1 VGTIN
6 LEHLVY
12 PAATRLMFCKQ
23 EVDMRTLELAGEAV
37 PVIGQGTWRMGEEAS
52 LHKKE
57 VAALRLGIELGMTLI
72 DTAEMY
78 AEGGAEEVVGEAITG
93 LRDQVFLVSKVYP
106 HNASRKGIALACERS
121 LRRLDTDY
129 IDLYLLH
136 WRGQYPLE
144 ETVEAFERLREEGKI
159 GRWGVSNFDVA
170 DLEELASPACAANQ
184 VLYNLQ
190 ERGIEF
196 DLLPWCQQQR
206 MPVMA
211 YCPVGQGGQLLKDH
225 TLGQI
230 AERHG
235 ATPAQIA
242 LAWLL
247 RQDNVIA
254 IPKAV
259 QSEHVRLNA
268 EAANLKLAPQDLAAL
283 DLIFP
288 QPEGKQR
295 LAMV

>member
-1 VGTIN
+1 
-6 LEHLVY
+6 
-12 PAATRLMFCKQ
+12 
-23 EVDMRTLELAGEAV
+23 MRTLQLAGMSV
-37 PVIGQGTWRMGEEAS
+37 PVIGQGTWRMGEEPS
-52 LHKKE
+52 QHKHE
-57 VAALRLGIELGMTLI
+57 VAALRLGIERGMTLI

-78 AEGGAEEVVGEAITG
+78 AEGGAETVVGEAITG
-93 LRDQVFLVSKVYP
+93 LRAQVFLVSKVYP
-106 HNASRKGIALACERS
+106 HNASRKGIPLACERS

-136 WRGQYPLE
+136 WRGQYPLA

-159 GRWGVSNFDVA
+159 GHWGVSNFDVA
-170 DLEELASPACAANQ
+170 DLEELASPACATNQ

-211 YCPVGQGGQLLKDH
+211 YCPVGQGGHLLRDT
-225 TLGQI
+225 TLKQI

-235 ATPAQIA
+235 ATPAQVA

-259 QSEHVRLNA
+259 QPEHVRLNA
-268 EAANLKLAPQDLAAL
+268 EAANLLLEPQDLAAL

-288 QPEGKQR
+288 QPQGKQR

>member
-1 VGTIN
+1 MN
-6 LEHLVY
+6 
-12 PAATRLMFCKQ
+12 
-23 EVDMRTLELAGEAV
+23 TLELAGMSV
-37 PVIGQGTWRMGEEAS
+37 PVIGQGTWRIGEEPS
-52 LHKKE
+52 QHKKE

-78 AEGGAEEVVGEAITG
+78 AEGGAEAVVGEAITG

-106 HNASRKGIALACERS
+106 HNASRKGIPQACERS

-170 DLEELASPACAANQ
+170 DLEELASPACATNQ

-190 ERGIEF
+190 ERGIEY
-196 DLLPWCQQQR
+196 DLLPWCQQR
-206 MPVMA
+206 SLPIMA
-211 YCPVGQGGQLLKDH
+211 YCPVGQGGHLLKDH
-225 TLGQI
+225 TLRQI

-259 QSEHVRLNA
+259 QPEHVRLNA

-288 QPEGKQR
+288 QPQGKQR

>member
-1 VGTIN
+1 
-6 LEHLVY
+6 
-12 PAATRLMFCKQ
+12 
-23 EVDMRTLELAGEAV
+23 MRTLELAGV
-37 PVIGQGTWRMGEEAS
+37 PVPIIGQGTWRMGEEPS
-52 LHKKE
+52 RHKKE
-57 VAALRLGIELGMTLI
+57 VAALRLGIERGMTLI

-78 AEGGAEEVVGEAITG
+78 AEGGAEHVVGEAIAG

-159 GRWGVSNFDVA
+159 GRWGVSNLDVA
-170 DLEELASPACAANQ
+170 DLEELASPACASNQ

-196 DLLPWCQQQR
+196 DLLPWCQRQR
-206 MPVMA
+206 MPIMA
-211 YCPVGQGGQLLKDH
+211 YCPIGQGGHLLKDP
-225 TLGQI
+225 TLQQI

-259 QSEHVRLNA
+259 QPEHVRLNA

-283 DLIFP
+283 DLAFAPP
-288 QPEGKQR
+288 QGKQR

>member
-1 VGTIN
+1 
-6 LEHLVY
+6 
-12 PAATRLMFCKQ
+12 MK
-23 EVDMRTLELAGEAV
+23 TLELAGVSV
-37 PVIGQGTWRMGEEAS
+37 PVIGQGTWRLGEEPS
-52 LHKKE
+52 HHKKE

-78 AEGGAEEVVGEAITG
+78 AEGGAEKVVGEAITG

-106 HNASRKGIALACERS
+106 HNASRKGIPLACERS

-159 GRWGVSNFDVA
+159 GSWGVSNFDV
-170 DLEELASPACAANQ
+170 DDMEELAAPACATNQ

-196 DLLPWCQQQR
+196 DLLPWSQQQC
-206 MPVMA
+206 MPIMA
-211 YCPVGQGGQLLKDH
+211 YCPVGQGGHLLKDH
-225 TLGQI
+225 TVQQI
-230 AERHG
+230 AERHH

-259 QSEHVRLNA
+259 QPEHVRQNA
-268 EAANLKLAPQDLAAL
+268 EAAELRLEPQDLAAL
-283 DLIFP
+283 DLVFP
-288 QPEGKQR
+288 QPQGKQR